1 MHKEMIRVEGHSG
14 LFRDKSTNAI
24 INTDKSEYQK
34 YINAKKSK
42 ENMNNRIN
50 QNTNDINTIKED
62 ISIIKGMIELLL
74 NNRNI

>member
-62 ISIIKGMIELLL
+62 ISSIKGMIELLL